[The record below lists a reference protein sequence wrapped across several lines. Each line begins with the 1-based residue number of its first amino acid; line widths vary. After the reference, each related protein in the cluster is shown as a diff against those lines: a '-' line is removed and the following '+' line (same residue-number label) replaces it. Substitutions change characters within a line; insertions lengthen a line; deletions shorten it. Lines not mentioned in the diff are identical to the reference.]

1 VRKKQKTMEELKEL
15 LEEALVPEEE
25 QPYEVRKNYKWVKLG
40 SVISLISGRDVSS
53 KLCNNDGK
61 GIPYIM
67 GASNIIDGKLNVER
81 WIETPTVVGLK
92 GDVLISVK
100 GTVGKTVIQEIEK
113 VHLSR
118 QIMALRC
125 TGIVCNRYL
134 YYYINTY
141 VKQLKENS
149 KGIIPGISR
158 EDILN
163 APFPLASLKEQKRI
177 VDKVDRLLSKIDE
190 AKRLIEEAK
199 ETFELRRA
207 AILDKA
213 FRGELTRKWRE
224 ANLSTTITNN
234 ELNEE
239 HYIIPKEWKWTTI
252 GEITTFVGSG
262 STPKGGSDIYQ
273 TEGIPFIRSQNVLRN
288 KMDIENIVYI
298 SEEIYSKMKRTQMC
312 GEETLLNI
320 TGASIGR
327 AAKLS
332 INLIPCNINQHVCAL
347 RFVDN
352 INKDLPQYWLNSPYI
367 QKIIREW
374 QIGATRQALN
384 FPQVRS
390 LPFPLMPKEEQDEL
404 VKIISGLLGKE
415 DKMRILTELDKSIS
429 QLKDSILSKAFRGE
443 LGTNDPDE
451 ESAIELLKEVLQE
464 QTN

>member
-1 VRKKQKTMEELKEL
+1 MEEL

-177 VDKVDRLLSKIDE
+177 VDKVERLLSKIDE

-239 HYIIPKEWKWTTI
+239 RYIIPKEWKWTTI

>member
-1 VRKKQKTMEELKEL
+1 MRKKQKTMEEL

-177 VDKVDRLLSKIDE
+177 VDKVERLLSKIDE

-239 HYIIPKEWKWTTI
+239 RYIIPKEWKWTTI

>member
-1 VRKKQKTMEELKEL
+1 MRKKQKTMEEL

-177 VDKVDRLLSKIDE
+177 VDKVERLLSKIDE
-190 AKRLIEEAK
+190 AKGLIEEAK

-239 HYIIPKEWKWTTI
+239 RYIIPKEWKWTTI

-384 FPQVRS
+384 FLR
-390 LPFPLMPKEEQDEL
+390 L
-404 VKIISGLLGKE
+404 
-415 DKMRILTELDKSIS
+415 
-429 QLKDSILSKAFRGE
+429 
-443 LGTNDPDE
+443 
-451 ESAIELLKEVLQE
+451 EVYLFL
-464 QTN
+464 

>member
-1 VRKKQKTMEELKEL
+1 MRKKQKTMEELKEL

>member
-1 VRKKQKTMEELKEL
+1 M
-15 LEEALVPEEE
+15 EEALVPEEE

-177 VDKVDRLLSKIDE
+177 VDKVERLLSKIDE

-239 HYIIPKEWKWTTI
+239 RYIIPKEWKWTTI

>member
-1 VRKKQKTMEELKEL
+1 MRKKQKTMEEL

-177 VDKVDRLLSKIDE
+177 VDKVERLLSKIDE
-190 AKRLIEEAK
+190 AKGLIEEAK

-239 HYIIPKEWKWTTI
+239 RYIIPKEWKWTTI